1 MKKLFAVFTI
11 IVFFVASVSAA
22 YQYKGRSYEYKIHF
36 DSYKVVKNE
45 SKVVE
50 SASNAPLTFY
60 VSNKGYATIT
70 YGKHE
75 RTLRFSKS
83 ECYIDQSLLSAII
96 LNGNNKKV
104 AHLGYS
110 KKFLEIKENGYTAF
124 YYEDNGDIYSVFPT
138 DFYKGDSSGALI
150 YAMVGMNSFMTVEGK
165 SESMSAQARAITT
178 FTPKPVS
185 GKNLKAKFSIS
196 GTIRQVTPIKSPYG
210 QLARTAKGWG
220 EVFNG
225 CFNNNYQGALL
236 YGGTGYTASAE
247 MPLLIK
253 RAFDVCNKNG
263 HNMADV
269 QVTDGDKFVFLAMDK
284 ASQKQLKQLYIAYN
298 VPAEMTNALET
309 LQNMN
314 EITFFS
320 ASVNDKGNWSVTS
333 DHGWYADDETAMIVE
348 KAQKLYGEAISIYMT
363 NIATVVCCI
372 NGVYCKNVPS
382 NVYNKLLQ
390 LDFQP
395 LHIKFTD
402 LGLYLITEASR
413 KYVTNL

>member
-1 MKKLFAVFTI
+1 
-11 IVFFVASVSAA
+11 
-22 YQYKGRSYEYKIHF
+22 
-36 DSYKVVKNE
+36 
-45 SKVVE
+45 
-50 SASNAPLTFY
+50 
-60 VSNKGYATIT
+60 
-70 YGKHE
+70 
-75 RTLRFSKS
+75 
-83 ECYIDQSLLSAII
+83 
-96 LNGNNKKV
+96 
-104 AHLGYS
+104 
-110 KKFLEIKENGYTAF
+110 
-124 YYEDNGDIYSVFPT
+124 
-138 DFYKGDSSGALI
+138 
-150 YAMVGMNSFMTVEGK
+150 
-165 SESMSAQARAITT
+165 
-178 FTPKPVS
+178 
-185 GKNLKAKFSIS
+185 
-196 GTIRQVTPIKSPYG
+196 
-210 QLARTAKGWG
+210 
-220 EVFNG
+220 
-225 CFNNNYQGALL
+225 
-236 YGGTGYTASAE
+236 
-247 MPLLIK
+247 
-253 RAFDVCNKNG
+253 
-263 HNMADV
+263 MADV